1 MLQGQFA
8 ILRGLT
14 HFSHLEM
21 PKYIMMAWVILHNM
35 LVEDEHANNEVED
48 FEYKQS
54 MKAYIN

>member
-1 MLQGQFA
+1 
-8 ILRGLT
+8 
-14 HFSHLEM
+14 M